1 MRFFGFWTILVALT
15 ISAVAAYY
23 SIVGLVAI
31 FAAAAIPVIIMG
43 SALEV
48 GKLTTAVWLHLN
60 WKNAGFLIKTYLI
73 TATLLLM
80 FITSMGIFGFLSR
93 AHIEQTAVATEGQ
106 AQLVRIESEISRNET
121 IIGRAEQKIQKLE
134 TADTTADDEVQRKI
148 QVEVARIDA
157 TTVRIE
163 NTVTDLQNNL
173 NASIAPWQS
182 EFDTA
187 VEQLSKL
194 DELLAINTRD
204 RDAVRRL
211 QAFIKARP
219 DGAWGTRTAARV
231 EEFKQ
236 QLEATKSNSLA
247 QMQGLRNST
256 MTEVQRVRGIGEQE
270 IAQANTVIARL
281 QNQLG
286 TTRNDNSD
294 VEVAQQ
300 LTVINQ
306 ANETIDKLIE
316 TKYDIEV
323 ESRKLEAEVGPVKY
337 IAELIYGDNTDK
349 NTLEAAVRWVILI
362 IVVVFDP
369 LAVVLVISG
378 ISLVEK
384 NTKRGKSNEEN
395 KQEKTS
401 IEDGKATQKNVGSM
415 GQKEERKSSKVETE
429 NNSIIIEEEQSGQ
442 IVLNTDEQEVIVFQ
456 GVEYAPGHHNYQRL
470 REQLELNNRL
480 RNELGIIKDPAQDK
494 TQK

>member
-60 WKNAGFLIKTYLI
+60 WKNAGFAIKTYLI

-121 IIGRAEQKIQKLE
+121 VIERAEAKIVKLE
-134 TADTTADDEVQRKI
+134 TEDTTADNEVQRKI
-148 QVEVARIDA
+148 QAELSRIDA
-157 TTVRIE
+157 ITTRIETTVR
-163 NTVTDLQNNL
+163 DLQDNL
-173 NASIAPWQS
+173 AASVAPWQT

-187 VEQLSKL
+187 VAQLARL
-194 DELLAINTRD
+194 EELSAINTRD

-211 QAFIKARP
+211 QAFVKARP
-219 DGAWGTRTAARV
+219 DGAWGSKTVARV

-236 QLEATKSNSLA
+236 ELEAKKTASLA
-247 QMQGLRNST
+247 EIQTLRQST
-256 MTEVQRVRGIGEQE
+256 SQEVQRVRGIGERE
-270 IAQANTVIARL
+270 IAQANTVITRL

-286 TTRNDNSD
+286 TTRNDNAEQEIS
-294 VEVAQQ
+294 EQ
-300 LTVINQ
+300 LMTINT
-306 ANETIDKLIE
+306 ANTAIDELIQK
-316 TKYDIEV
+316 KYDIES
-323 ESRKLEAEVGPVKY
+323 EARKLEAEVGPVKY
-337 IAELIYGDNTDK
+337 IAEMVYGDNTDR
-349 NTLEAAVRWVILI
+349 NTLEEAVRWVILI

-378 ISLVEK
+378 ISLVEQHSRK
-384 NTKRGKSNEEN
+384 KPVKKETVIEESQLEEYIQEAIEIY
-395 KQEKTS
+395 KQES
-401 IEDGKATQKNVGSM
+401 QRPAPQPVVHSESEVQ
-415 GQKEERKSSKVETE
+415 EEPTLNNTE
-429 NNSIIIEEEQSGQ
+429 E
-442 IVLNTDEQEVIVFQ
+442 EVIVYQ
-456 GVEYAPGHHNYQRL
+456 GVEYKPGHYDYKRI

-480 RNELGIIKDPAQDK
+480 RSERGIIKNPAHKKD
-494 TQK
+494 QK

>member
-1 MRFFGFWTILVALT
+1 MRLFGFWTILVALT

-60 WKNAGFLIKTYLI
+60 WKNAGALIKTYLV

-106 AQLVRIESEISRNET
+106 AQLVRIQSEIERNET
-121 IIGRAEQKIQKLE
+121 IIERAEQKIQRLE
-134 TADTTADDEVQRKI
+134 TQDTTADDEVQRKI
-148 QVEVARIDA
+148 QAEVDRINA

-173 NASIAPWQS
+173 DASIAPWQS

-187 VEQLSKL
+187 VEQLATLS
-194 DELLAINTRD
+194 ELSAINTRD

-211 QAFIKARP
+211 QAFIKANP
-219 DGAWGTRTAARV
+219 DGSWGTRTAARV
-231 EEFKQ
+231 EEFKKEM
-236 QLEATKSNSLA
+236 EAKKTISLTQMQNLRDESLA
-247 QMQGLRNST
+247 
-256 MTEVQRVRGIGEQE
+256 EVQRVRGIGEQE

-286 TTRNDNSD
+286 TTRNDNSE
-294 VEVAQQ
+294 VEIGQQ
-300 LTVINQ
+300 QTVITQ
-306 ANETIDKLIE
+306 ANENIDNLIQ

-337 IAELIYGDNTDK
+337 IAEMIYGDNTDK

-369 LAVVLVISG
+369 LAVALVISG
-378 ISLVEK
+378 ISLVEQHTRK
-384 NTKRGKSNEEN
+384 KP
-395 KQEKTS
+395 
-401 IEDGKATQKNVGSM
+401 
-415 GQKEERKSSKVETE
+415 KEEEPAFTE
-429 NNSIIIEEEQSGQ
+429 GQLEEYIQEAIDVIYKQDQDQEHPDASLNNTEE
-442 IVLNTDEQEVIVFQ
+442 EVIVYQ
-456 GVEYAPGHHNYQRL
+456 GVEYTPGHYDYKRI

-480 RNELGIIKDPAQDK
+480 RSERGIIKNPAHDK
-494 TQK
+494 DQK